1 MRITDMPEFIDK
13 ANVLSVEIGTTLCD
27 AIDLMKS
34 KGVGSVIVTD
44 QGKLAGIFTERDLLN
59 RVAGCRLELDQ
70 VKIEEVMT
78 KDVKT
83 AKSTDKILDS
93 MRRMSQGRFRH
104 LPIVDEEGR
113 VTGLLSQGDFVA
125 LSMSDAWKRFTE
137 SAKAG
142 ILQSYQPFMIFAAV
156 LVYTIV
162 LLSFLSS

>member
-13 ANVLSVEIGTTLCD
+13 SNVLSVEIGTSLCD

-34 KGVGSVIVTD
+34 KGVGSVIITD
-44 QGKLAGIFTERDLLN
+44 EDRLAGIFTERDLLN

-83 AKSTDKILDS
+83 AQSSDKIMDS

-104 LPIVDEEGR
+104 LPIVDEDGK
-113 VTGLLSQGDFVA
+113 VIGLLSQGDFVA

-137 SAKAG
+137 NAKAG
-142 ILQSYQPFMIFAAV
+142 ILDSYQPFMIIAAV
-156 LVYTIV
+156 LVYTVV
-162 LLSFLSS
+162 LLSFLNS